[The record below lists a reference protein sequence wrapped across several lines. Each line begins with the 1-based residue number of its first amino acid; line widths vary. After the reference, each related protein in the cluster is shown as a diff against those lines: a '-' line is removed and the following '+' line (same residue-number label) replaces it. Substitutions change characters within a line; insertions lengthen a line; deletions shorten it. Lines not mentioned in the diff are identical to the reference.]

1 MTYRPTQQTDRHGQ
15 LRHLLTIQGLSADVV
30 HQILDRAQD
39 FVSRSGEVPRT
50 SAELKGRTLVNL
62 FFEASTRTRSA
73 FELAGK
79 RLSADVLNMD
89 VATSSTSKGETL
101 SDTLRT
107 LEAMNVDMFVV
118 RHPSSGAAQFI
129 ASQLQP
135 GVAILNAGDGRHAH
149 PTQALLDVFTIR
161 QHKPDFAKLSVAIVG
176 DILHSRVARSD
187 IRALKT
193 LGVKDLR
200 LIAPSTLLPCGV
212 ETLGVR
218 TDSDMERG
226 LQDVDVI
233 MMLRLQKERMSG
245 HFLPSAGE
253 FYQRYG
259 LTMQRLRQAKPDA
272 LVMHPG
278 PINRGVEI
286 ESAVADCAQSVILQ
300 QVNHG
305 VAVRMAIMSMILGH
319 RGGA

>member
-1 MTYRPTQQTDRHGQ
+1 MHKSVEQIDPQGRLQ
-15 LRHLLTIQGLSADVV
+15 HLLTIQGLGADML
-30 HQILDRAQD
+30 HSILDRAQN
-39 FVSRSGEVPRT
+39 FLSPCGQAPRT
-50 SAELKGRTLVNL
+50 SAELSGRTIVNL

-107 LEAMNVDMFVV
+107 LEAMNVDMFIV

-129 ASQLQP
+129 AGQLQE
-135 GVAILNAGDGRHAH
+135 GVAVLNAGDGRHAH

-161 QHKPDFAKLSVAIVG
+161 QHKAEFEKLSVAIVG
-176 DILHSRVARSD
+176 DILHSRVARSE

-200 LIAPSTLLPCGV
+200 IIGPSTLLPSGLEDMGV
-212 ETLGVR
+212 STEC
-218 TDSDMERG
+218 DMDRG
-226 LQDVDVI
+226 LQGVDVI
-233 MMLRLQKERMSG
+233 MMLRLQKERMNG

-253 FYQRYG
+253 FFKRYG
-259 LTMQRLRQAKPDA
+259 LTTQRLALAKPDA
-272 LVMHPG
+272 IVMHPG

-286 ESAVADCAQSVILQ
+286 ESEVADCAQSTILQ

-305 VAVRMAIMSMILGH
+305 VAVRMAIMSMILGQQ
-319 RGGA
+319 GAI